1 MRVDLHPRLRRR
13 VTKLSAAERDQISDS
28 LRALADGF
36 GRPHLHTGLGIRRL
50 RKDLFECRAGL
61 HWRIVFFAEKGLLT
75 AYDVMTHDEIKAW
88 LRSF

>member
-1 MRVDLHPRLRRR
+1 MRIDLHPRLRRR
-13 VTKLSAAERDQISDS
+13 VQKLSVADRDQISES

-36 GRPHLHTGLGIRRL
+36 GSPHLHSGLGIRRL

-61 HWRIVFFAEKGLLT
+61 QWRIVFFAEKGRLT

>member
-1 MRVDLHPRLRRR
+1 VRIELHPRLGKR
-13 VTKLSAAERDQISDS
+13 VGKLTAADREQISAA

-36 GRPHLHTGLGIRRL
+36 GRPHLHSGLGVRRL

-61 HWRIVFFAEKGLLT
+61 RWRIIFFAEKGLLT

>member
-1 MRVDLHPRLRRR
+1 MRIDLHPRFRKH
-13 VTKLSAAERDQISDS
+13 VEKLSTAEREQITGA
-28 LRALADGF
+28 LNTLADGF
-36 GRPHLHTGLGIRRL
+36 GNPHHHSGLGIRRL

-61 HWRIVFFAEKGLLT
+61 QWRIVFFAEKGLLT

>member
-1 MRVDLHPRLRRR
+1 MRIDLHPRLRRR
-13 VTKLSAAERDQISDS
+13 VSKLSVADREQIAES

-36 GRPHLHTGLGIRRL
+36 GTPHLHSGLGVRRL

-61 HWRIVFFAEKGLLT
+61 RWRIVFFAERGLLT

>member
-1 MRVDLHPRLRRR
+1 MRIDLHPRLRRH
-13 VTKLSAAERDQISDS
+13 VQELSVADRDQISES

-36 GRPHLHTGLGIRRL
+36 GSPHLHSGLGIRRL

-61 HWRIVFFAEKGLLT
+61 QWRIVFFAEKGRLT

>member
-1 MRVDLHPRLRRR
+1 MKVDLHPRLRKR
-13 VTKLSAAERDQISDS
+13 VGKLSDDEREQIAES

-36 GRPHLHTGLGIRRL
+36 GRPHLHAGIGIRRL
-50 RKDLFECRAGL
+50 RNDLFECRAGL
-61 HWRIVFFAEKGLLT
+61 HWRIVIFAEKGLLT

>member
-1 MRVDLHPRLRRR
+1 MKVDLHPRLRKR
-13 VTKLSAAERDQISDS
+13 VGKLSDDEREQIAES

-36 GRPHLHTGLGIRRL
+36 GRPHLHAGIGIRRL

-61 HWRIVFFAEKGLLT
+61 RWRVVFFAEKGLLT
-75 AYDVMTHDEIKAW
+75 AYDVMTHDEVKAW

>member
-1 MRVDLHPRLRRR
+1 MRIELHPRLRKR
-13 VTKLSAAERDQISDS
+13 TGKLNSSERTQISAT

-36 GRPHLHTGLGIRRL
+36 GQPHRHAGLGIRRL

-61 HWRIVFFAEKGLLT
+61 HWRVVFFAEKGVLT

>member
-1 MRVDLHPRLRRR
+1 ME
-13 VTKLSAAERDQISDS
+13 KLSNAEREQIVAS
-28 LRALADGF
+28 LRALGDGF
-36 GRPHLHTGLGIRRL
+36 GRPHLHAGIGIRRL

-88 LRSF
+88 LRNF

>member
-1 MRVDLHPRLRRR
+1 MRIDVHPRLRKQVERLNASER
-13 VTKLSAAERDQISDS
+13 EQIAAA
-28 LRALADGF
+28 LRTLGK
-36 GRPHLHTGLGIRRL
+36 GLGNPHHHSGLGIRRL

-61 HWRIVFFAEKGLLT
+61 QWRIVFFAEKGILT

>member
-1 MRVDLHPRLRRR
+1 MSIDLHPRLQ
-13 VTKLSAAERDQISDS
+13 KHAERLSPAERAQIAAALRS
-28 LRALADGF
+28 LAEGF
-36 GRPHLHTGLGIRRL
+36 GNPHHHSGLGIRRL

>member
-1 MRVDLHPRLRRR
+1 MRVDLHPRLRGR
-13 VTKLSAAERDQISDS
+13 VTKLSATDRDQISES

-36 GRPHLHTGLGIRRL
+36 GRPHLHAGLGIRRL

-61 HWRIVFFAEKGLLT
+61 RWRIVFFAEKGLLT
-75 AYDVMTHDEIKAW
+75 AYGVMTHDEIKAW